1 LSHSTKTSAKVYTWA
16 VDAMV
21 RRRGSSEGTN
31 LKIGGCGTGDWGLGR
46 PWMALSLTRKVGWK
60 FNSNAVCREKS
71 REDASSH
78 LQYPSVACLVGWSTE
93 YTLGSFQCGFCSTSF
108 RQRTALSHDDPICLA
123 PASSPPGV
131 DGCACRSSRPYCHP
145 GQPSAADH
153 SSSDSIFRP
162 HSVCHAQPFA
172 VLHIWFPSLPAPK
185 SVGFL
190 RGQEVAAEGQ

>member
-1 LSHSTKTSAKVYTWA
+1 VA
-16 VDAMV
+16 VILA
-21 RRRGSSEGTN
+21 
-31 LKIGGCGTGDWGLGR
+31 IGGSVGRGR
-46 PWMALSLTRKVGWK
+46 PCPLRGKWAGK
-60 FNSNAVCREKS
+60 FDGNAVCPGKVKGRYS
-71 REDASSH
+71 
-78 LQYPSVACLVGWSTE
+78 LQFAIPSVARLVEWSAE
-93 YTLGSFQCGFCSTSF
+93 YTLCSFQCGFWSTGF
-108 RQRTALSHDDPICLA
+108 GQRTALAHDDPICLA

-185 SVGFL
+185 SVGSL